1 MDNLQ
6 VKLGDTRSSE
16 ENTTLKPSMIPV
28 IDYLTKKLDG
38 ACPPSFD
45 SPKPRL
51 GLHLSTDD
59 SIISHSSVGSPC
71 STDLLYP
78 STPHGH
84 DDHPSFSSTLDD
96 SRSRA
101 ISKKIYE
108 RRRRRHKAQFTSECD
123 AIQTW
128 SHQWPLLGTSLP
140 NHLLHDSRIQKFQA
154 LERHSCPNINYQ
166 LNKNQPCNSATITPR
181 SSPTTWVGPVPVK
194 DEVVS
199 MKQFDQRAAG
209 TRKRRWTLP
218 HKARP
223 SRAISRASNAS
234 GTPTPIDEN
243 SRIVE
248 GEVDLESESLQ
259 RPKKHELGHNRTS
272 TKKRLNAS
280 HPHVDTPAMITL
292 RRASTRIQ
300 DRRVTLLSQI
310 IPTEEQVRL
319 LKLPEAPHIG
329 AYFSLSYHP
338 RVSPNDRDQQA
349 LRLLPQKSRLA
360 EPATTIPELQI
371 TQKPLDESALSEPEL
386 RRRKSGYAKI
396 FSGKTFHEVIWEDYT
411 SSSSTSSKSCQ
422 SENCVLR
429 SANEFQ
435 KSTGAE
441 VRRFSL
447 PHLPLTLIDQLRDA
461 HFGPLK
467 RSDSVLIRRQS
478 FTELLALTKPLPKMF
493 TWSWKG
499 REATESILQYAS
511 TTQTR
516 RPSLSCIP
524 RRVTDSFATVL
535 EDNGYTTAVDRV
547 EFFPPLESRRESLT
561 WLAAGAVNLDDPCVG
576 QSEEGSK
583 SVPKLSPF
591 SFGSLDVS
599 PLGEAPAPEFK
610 LTFHDPL
617 WNNLAP
623 ASPGI
628 PQPRRKSSLQPRP
641 SMGHALG
648 SSCHKRKRS
657 TDVHKARF
665 EASRNKGKSSDAL
678 VSLGAKGPPKHPA
691 LVDLPKCSKFDLGE
705 PFGRRAKSL
714 DLSSR
719 AYTMMDLLSP
729 VRYVHQL
736 AQRGRSSGPGGL
748 REANL
753 ASFQGTLL
761 SPTEE
766 FPPTDQISCS
776 GDACTPVSVDWIE

>member
-1 MDNLQ
+1 MDNPQ

-16 ENTTLKPSMIPV
+16 ENTTPKPSVLPV
-28 IDYLTKKLDG
+28 IDYVTKKLDG
-38 ACPPSFD
+38 AYPPS
-45 SPKPRL
+45 L
-51 GLHLSTDD
+51 GLHPSTDD

-78 STPHGH
+78 LAPHGH

-96 SRSRA
+96 STSRA

-108 RRRRRHKAQFTSECD
+108 RRRRRHKAQITSECD
-123 AIQTW
+123 EIQTW
-128 SHQWPLLGTSLP
+128 SHQWPLLGTTLS
-140 NHLLHDSRIQKFQA
+140 NHLLHDSLIQKFRT

-166 LNKNQPCNSATITPR
+166 PNQNQPCNSATKPSR

-234 GTPTPIDEN
+234 GTPTPINEN

-248 GEVDLESESLQ
+248 GEVDLGSESLQ

-272 TKKRLNAS
+272 TKKRSNAS

-300 DRRVTLLSQI
+300 DSRVTLLSQI

-319 LKLPEAPHIG
+319 LKPPEAPQIG
-329 AYFSLSYHP
+329 AYFSRSYHP
-338 RVSPNDRDQQA
+338 RVSPNNRDQQA

-360 EPATTIPELQI
+360 EPATTIAELQI
-371 TQKPLDESALSEPEL
+371 TQKPLDESALSELEL

-396 FSGKTFHEVIWEDYT
+396 FSGRTFHEVIWEDYT

-447 PHLPLTLIDQLRDA
+447 PHLPLTLIDQLKDA
-461 HFGPLK
+461 HIGPPK

-478 FTELLALTKPLPKMF
+478 FAELLTLTMPLQKML
-493 TWSWKG
+493 TWPWKG

-524 RRVTDSFATVL
+524 RRVTDPFATVL
-535 EDNGYTTAVDRV
+535 EDNGYTAAVDRV

-561 WLAAGAVNLDDPCVG
+561 WLAAGAANLDDSCVG

-583 SVPKLSPF
+583 SAPKLSPF
-591 SFGSLDVS
+591 SFGSLA
-599 PLGEAPAPEFK
+599 PLDEAPASEFK
-610 LTFHDPL
+610 LTFQNPQ
-617 WNNLAP
+617 WNTLVP
-623 ASPGI
+623 SPPDI
-628 PQPRRKSSLQPRP
+628 SQSRKQSSLQPRL

-648 SSCHKRKRS
+648 SSSHKRKKS
-657 TDVHKARF
+657 KDVHKGRF

-678 VSLGAKGPPKHPA
+678 VSLSTKGPPKHPA
-691 LVDLPKCSKFDLGE
+691 LVGLPKRSKSDLGE

-729 VRYVHQL
+729 VRYMHQL
-736 AQRGRSSGPGGL
+736 AQRRRSSGPGGL
-748 REANL
+748 REASL

-776 GDACTPVSVDWIE
+776 GDACTPVSVDWIG